1 MAGCAFIL
9 FEVFAGE
16 AGSSVIGLDAWIGFA
31 FGMAGWAFILFKVF
45 AGEAGS
51 SVSSVMGVGAGTQ
64 PTQDTMREYWV
75 QMHRSPVVYRFIA
88 WSITGA

>member
-16 AGSSVIGLDAWIGFA
+16 AGSSVI
-31 FGMAGWAFILFKVF
+31 GMAGWAFILFKVF

-75 QMHRSPVVYRFIA
+75 QMSKCTSRL
-88 WSITGA
+88 SIGASLSRCR

>member
-45 AGEAGS
+45 ADMLAFAS
-51 SVSSVMGVGAGTQ
+51 MGVGAGTQ

-75 QMHRSPVVYRFIA
+75 QMHRSPVVDRFIA